1 MSALRGLL
9 RKEVFHI
16 LRDRRTLV
24 VVIMLPVV
32 QVILFGSAIRT
43 DVTHVRLAVVD
54 PAPDYQTI
62 ALRNRFAAAGVFTT
76 VAVVARADALE
87 PLFQSGRAQEAIV
100 FEPGF
105 ASDIARGDP
114 ARVGIITDAVE
125 PNSGSLLQAYALGV
139 IQTFQRD
146 VSQHVRPARVVTINP
161 QVRMRFNPARE
172 SSHLFVPGLMAFV
185 LTIIS
190 SLMTAISLT
199 REKETGTLEAL
210 LVSPLRPWQIIVGKV
225 APYLAIGFVS
235 VLLILAEARLAFG
248 VPLRG
253 SALLLILEAVLFIL
267 VSLSLGILIS
277 SRTSSQRVAMMGAL
291 VGTMLPNLLLS
302 GFIFPL
308 ESMPEPLQ
316 WFAQIVP
323 GRWFVAI
330 ARSIM
335 LKGAGLE
342 VVWRESLILAAMAA
356 LLLASSTRSFK
367 ARLE

>member
-1 MSALRGLL
+1 VSALRGLL
-9 RKEVFHI
+9 RKEVYHI

-24 VVIMLPVV
+24 VIVMLPVV

-43 DVTHVRLAVVD
+43 DVRHVRLAVVD
-54 PAPDYQTI
+54 PAPDHQTI

-76 VAVVARADALE
+76 VAVVARADDLE

-105 ASDIARGDP
+105 ADDIARGEP
-114 ARVGIITDAVE
+114 ARIGVVTDAVE
-125 PNSGSLLQAYALGV
+125 PNTASLLQAYALGV
-139 IQTFQRD
+139 IQSFERD
-146 VSQHVRPARVVTINP
+146 LSRQSRPARSVAIVP
-161 QVRMRFNPARE
+161 QVRLRFNPTRE

-190 SLMTAISLT
+190 SLMTAISLA

-210 LVSPLRPWQIIVGKV
+210 LVSPLRPWQIVVGKV
-225 APYLAIGFVS
+225 APYVGIGFVS
-235 VLLILAEARLAFG
+235 VLLILAEARLVFG

-253 SALLLILEAVLFIL
+253 SFTLLLAEGLLFIL

-277 SRTSSQRVAMMGAL
+277 SRTASQRVAMLGAL

-308 ESMPEPLQ
+308 ESMPTPLR
-316 WFAQIVP
+316 WISNLVP
-323 GRWFVAI
+323 ARWFVSI

-335 LKGAGLE
+335 LKGVGLDY
-342 VVWRESLILAAMAA
+342 VWRQTLVLAGFTL
-356 LLLASSTRSFK
+356 LLLAASTRSFK